1 MPTKSR
7 LVVALAGGFSLLS
20 SIVFAEP
27 AVAPFYLT
35 VMKMKPEGKLG
46 QVIKQE
52 NVETPIPGAKAW
64 RIAYISSDL
73 NDKKTISTGLIVA
86 PKGKAQAGG
95 RPIISWSHGTTGN
108 AQNCGP
114 S

>member
-7 LVVALAGGFSLLS
+7 LVFALAAGFSLLP
-20 SIVFAEP
+20 SIAYAEP
-27 AVAPFYLT
+27 AVAPFYQA

-46 QVIKQE
+46 QIIKKE
-52 NVETPIPGAKAW
+52 NVETPIPDAKAW
-64 RIAYISSDL
+64 RIAYISSDM
-73 NDKKTISTGLIVA
+73 NDKKTISTGLVVA
-86 PKGKAQAGG
+86 PKGKTPADG